1 MPDSYCTYRFK
12 KTENLSCFFNSNPG
26 FVPHQVNFPGEDP
39 MATVAPPAGPAA
51 AASLENGGNKPARK
65 IKRKVVPKIYF
76 GTR

>member
-1 MPDSYCTYRFK
+1 
-12 KTENLSCFFNSNPG
+12 
-26 FVPHQVNFPGEDP
+26 
-39 MATVAPPAGPAA
+39 MATVAPPAGPAAA